1 MSKHIDVLRFNRQ
14 PVETND
20 REAAFQDLAATLLA
34 DKKAIAIEL
43 NVPWADSAPRASLRV
58 WPDLGPIDAILS
70 RWYHDDDPPRPVPS
84 PGVGAS
90 LGAATALWSFTVN
103 EHIGIDRTRD
113 WPDGTPTP
121 GLKHISLLCGTCPT
135 EEFRAAYRHHVEL
148 VHEHLRTMWRY
159 VQNDIES
166 ATGDRADEFAAIS
179 ELSYRTHDD
188 YERRWHHG
196 TAGEA
201 EFRSHE
207 GFLDLPKTV
216 TLMCTE
222 HILRSNA

>member
-1 MSKHIDVLRFNRQ
+1 MPKHIDVLRFNRQ
-14 PVETND
+14 PGETSD
-20 REAAFQDLAATLLA
+20 REVAFQDLVERLLG
-34 DKKAIAIEL
+34 DETAIGIEL
-43 NVPWADSAPRASLRV
+43 NVPWPDSAPRASRRV

-70 RWYHDDDPPRPVPS
+70 RWYRDTDRP
-84 PGVGAS
+84 GDGAS
-90 LGAATALWSFTVN
+90 LGDTSALWSFAVD
-103 EHIGIDRTRD
+103 EHIGIERTND

-135 EEFRAAYRHHVEL
+135 DEFRVAYRHHVEL
-148 VHEHLRTMWRY
+148 VHEHLPTMWRY

-188 YERRWHHG
+188 YERRWRYG
-196 TAGEA
+196 AAGEVG
-201 EFRSHE
+201 FRSHE

-222 HILRSNA
+222 HILRSSV